1 MCDRA
6 GLPCEECMRLP
17 ADDRERL
24 AIVRW
29 LTQLPP
35 DPVTGKLANVDRL
48 AERIAGREH
57 QARIVKP

>member
-1 MCDRA
+1 
-6 GLPCEECMRLP
+6 MRLP